1 MKTPRIVYPHRCFV
15 CGELQTAPCT
25 LCPDCEPLRL
35 HPDGEGARCPVCGL
49 RKKRC
54 VCGNKLYYETLTFP
68 FYYEGRVRKAL
79 HRMKYHEGT
88 SLFAPFAREM
98 TDALR
103 RRELLLCP
111 DAVCYA
117 PMHPRD
123 KRKRGYDQARE
134 LAECVGAILEVPTL
148 PLLKKT
154 EKTER
159 QHELSLLLRQG
170 NLLGAFEPETK
181 YLPQIE
187 NKRILLVDDI
197 HTTGNTLNEA
207 AKTLMIF
214 GAARVDCICAAATP
228 RNDHS

>member
-1 MKTPRIVYPHRCFV
+1 MKAARIVYPNRCCV
-15 CGELQTAPCT
+15 CGELQTSPCT
-25 LCPDCEPLRL
+25 LCGNCEPLRL

-54 VCGNKLYYETLTFP
+54 VCGNRQYFETLTFP

-88 SLFAPFAREM
+88 WLFAPFAKEM

-103 RRELLLCP
+103 RRELTLTP
-111 DAVCYA
+111 DAVCFT

-123 KRKRGYDQARE
+123 QRKRGYNQARE
-134 LAECVGAILEVPTL
+134 LADCVGTILELPAL

-159 QHELSLLLRQG
+159 QHELTMLLRQG
-170 NLLGAFEPETK
+170 NLLGAFEPDKK

-214 GAARVDCICAAATP
+214 GAARVDCLCAAATP
-228 RNDHS
+228 RNENA